1 VEFNMSNDDPI
12 PGQAP
17 SEQQHDEQAGEKAQ
31 RPSYS
36 ASRSARHR
44 PTLSLHGLHWNA
56 RARTVQLSWMALNRP
71 L

>member
-1 VEFNMSNDDPI
+1 MSNDDPTTS
-12 PGQAP
+12 PAP
-17 SEQQHDEQAGEKAQ
+17 LAQQPTEQPAQEAQ

-56 RARTVQLSWMALNRP
+56 RARTVQLSWVALNRP